1 MSFAA
6 QPSFARALLSLIV
19 LSIGCV
25 HVPKRHPLPE
35 EHVGDAEVLGTPR
48 ARFWGDLPPP
58 WMPAWWEK
66 SAAEMKAR
74 YSGVYGREHT
84 YLAISGGG
92 ENGAFAGGLLLG
104 WTEAGDRP
112 EFTAVTGI
120 SAGALIAPFA
130 FLGPEYDPTLRE
142 VLDNLNPNAVL
153 EKRRMLQGLRS
164 DAMASTEP
172 LQRLIE
178 TYIDQEMM
186 EKIAEEHR
194 KGREL
199 SIGTTNLDSMRPV
212 IWRIGA
218 IANSGHPRA
227 LELVHQ
233 IVLASASIPGAFP
246 PVLIEVEVGDERFD
260 ELHVDGGA
268 ASQVFL
274 YPAGLD
280 WNALLEKLQVR
291 GRPTVYVIRNSRLD
305 PMYEQIEN
313 KLFPIAGRSIESL
326 VRTQGIGDVHG
337 VYLQTCRDGMDFNLA
352 YIPSDFDEK
361 SREEF
366 DPKYMKNLFDMAFDR
381 ARAGYPWEKLPP
393 QLKEVP
399 PSCR

>member
-153 EKRRMLQGLRS
+153 EKRRTLQGLRS

-393 QLKEVP
+393 QLKEAP

>member
-227 LELVHQ
+227 LDLIQQ
-233 IVLASASIPGAFP
+233 ILLASASIPGAFP

-291 GRPTVYVIRNSRLD
+291 GRPKVYVIRNSRLD
-305 PMYEQIEN
+305 PMYEQVEN

-393 QLKEVP
+393 QLKEAP